1 VIRTEGLTKRFGR
14 LTAVDG
20 LDLEVREG
28 DLFGFLGPN
37 GSGKTTTVRML
48 LGLVFATSGRI
59 EVLGRPMPGAA
70 REVLAQVG
78 SLVEGPAFYP
88 HLSGR
93 ANLALFDAAGPDP
106 SRHRPS
112 RHWPGVDRPSL
123 DRLSPDRPSPS
134 LSPPVGE
141 RSQSWDEVRPAVHSP
156 RDGVLPG
163 SQRPGDEVSWTAHGP
178 RARRRRI
185 EDALARVGLEGVGR
199 RPVKAWSTGMRQRL
213 GLAAALLRAPRLLIL
228 DEPTNGLDPHGMR
241 EVRDLLVELVRGG
254 TTVFLSSHLLAE
266 VELVCTRAAIV
277 DRGRLVAQD
286 RVDALLGPT
295 GRVLVTTPDVGAAA
309 DLAAAL
315 PGVRLGE
322 RRPDR
327 LAVHLDGTAPEAL
340 NRRLVD
346 GGVRVRELVVERP
359 TLEDVF
365 LRLTGGL
372 AGRAPA
378 GPPDPLAPGE
388 DRRVPG

>member
-1 VIRTEGLTKRFGR
+1 VIRTEGLSKRFGG
-14 LTAVDG
+14 LVAVEG
-20 LDLEVREG
+20 LDLDVGEG

-59 EVLGRPMPGAA
+59 EVLGRPMPRAA
-70 REVLAQVG
+70 REVLPQVG

-93 ANLALFDAAGPDP
+93 ANLALFDAAGP
-106 SRHRPS
+106 RVT
-112 RHWPGVDRPSL
+112 G
-123 DRLSPDRPSPS
+123 
-134 LSPPVGE
+134 
-141 RSQSWDEVRPAVHSP
+141 
-156 RDGVLPG
+156 
-163 SQRPGDEVSWTAHGP
+163 GD
-178 RARRRRI
+178 RRRRI
-185 EDALARVGLEGVGR
+185 DDALARVGLDRVGR
-199 RPVKAWSTGMRQRL
+199 RPVRAWSSGMRQRL
-213 GLAAALLRAPRLLIL
+213 GLAAALLRAPRLLVL
-228 DEPTNGLDPHGMR
+228 DEPTNGLDPHGTR
-241 EVRDLLVELVRGG
+241 EVRDLLAELAAGG

-286 RVDALLGPT
+286 RVAALLGPT

-322 RRPDR
+322 RGPDR

-359 TLEDVF
+359 SLEDVF
-365 LRLTGGL
+365 LRLTGRDG
-372 AGRAPA
+372 
-378 GPPDPLAPGE
+378 
-388 DRRVPG
+388 RVPG